1 MESLGRLGTTE
12 DSMDTTK
19 LQLFSGTDP
28 DEVVEL
34 EVSRQM
40 AEIISFVRSLDDV
53 EFDYTEPTD
62 QEASDYV
69 HRGMLIQRYFDAL
82 PKGENHGETS
92 KLVMRL
98 ADRHHHTGILHN
110 RLGVCLEEAVDMM
123 RRIYTGMTRKEII

>member
-1 MESLGRLGTTE
+1 
-12 DSMDTTK
+12 MDTTTR
-19 LQLFSGTDP
+19 QLFFNGEDP

-53 EFDYTEPTD
+53 EFDDMEPTD

-82 PKGENHGETS
+82 PKGENHGETC

-110 RLGVCLEEAVDMM
+110 RLGVCLEEAMDMI